1 MNRSLCEHESIRTN
15 ADYRAYMERN
25 AASVTSYNLTVAK
38 SLTTTNPVS
47 VGYDVYRD
55 KAALVAQC
63 TNKTVKKPTFF

>member
-1 MNRSLCEHESIRTN
+1 
-15 ADYRAYMERN
+15 MERN